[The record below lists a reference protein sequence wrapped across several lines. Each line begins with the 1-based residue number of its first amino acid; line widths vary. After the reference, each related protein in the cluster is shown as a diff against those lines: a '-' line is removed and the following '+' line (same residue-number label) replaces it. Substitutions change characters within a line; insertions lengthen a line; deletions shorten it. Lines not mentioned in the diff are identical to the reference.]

1 MGTGCTKEPEVRD
14 EKRYAKQ
21 VNELK
26 VQLKLKIAEYETKK
40 TSFKND
46 LDKYQKEV
54 ESQLK
59 NGNKDEAKRVLV
71 KKQHNEKMVKKLNT
85 QIMILESQQMVLD
98 DVDINKD
105 ISKTLQDVSYKVQKV
120 TGNIELAELE
130 QIAEGIEDIKIK
142 NGAIDSIV
150 DGQMAKANIQD
161 PNVSEELE
169 RIANQINGNFPK
181 AYNGNLENNQQSNK
195 EPAGNL
201 VFL

>member
-1 MGTGCTKEPEVRD
+1 MGAGCTKEPEVRD

-161 PNVSEELE
+161 PNASEELE

>member
-26 VQLKLKIAEYETKK
+26 VQLKLKIAEYEKK
-40 TSFKND
+40 KSSFENE
-46 LDKYQKEV
+46 LDKCQKEV

>member
-1 MGTGCTKEPEVRD
+1 
-14 EKRYAKQ
+14 
-21 VNELK
+21 
-26 VQLKLKIAEYETKK
+26 
-40 TSFKND
+40 
-46 LDKYQKEV
+46 
-54 ESQLK
+54 
-59 NGNKDEAKRVLV
+59 
-71 KKQHNEKMVKKLNT
+71 MVKKLNT

>member
-1 MGTGCTKEPEVRD
+1 MGAGCTKEPEVRD

-26 VQLKLKIAEYETKK
+26 VQLKLKIAEYEKK
-40 TSFKND
+40 KSSFENE
-46 LDKYQKEV
+46 LDKCQKEV

-59 NGNKDEAKRVLV
+59 NGNKDEAKRVLI
-71 KKQHNEKMVKKLNT
+71 KKQHNEKMKKKLNT

>member
-1 MGTGCTKEPEVRD
+1 MGAGCTKEPEVRD

-59 NGNKDEAKRVLV
+59 NGNKDEAKRVLI
-71 KKQHNEKMVKKLNT
+71 KKQHNEKMKKKLNT

>member
-1 MGTGCTKEPEVRD
+1 
-14 EKRYAKQ
+14 
-21 VNELK
+21 
-26 VQLKLKIAEYETKK
+26 
-40 TSFKND
+40 
-46 LDKYQKEV
+46 
-54 ESQLK
+54 
-59 NGNKDEAKRVLV
+59 
-71 KKQHNEKMVKKLNT
+71 MVKKLNT

-169 RIANQINGNFPK
+169 KIANQINGNLPH
-181 AYNGNLENNQQSNK
+181 AYTGKLENNPQSNK